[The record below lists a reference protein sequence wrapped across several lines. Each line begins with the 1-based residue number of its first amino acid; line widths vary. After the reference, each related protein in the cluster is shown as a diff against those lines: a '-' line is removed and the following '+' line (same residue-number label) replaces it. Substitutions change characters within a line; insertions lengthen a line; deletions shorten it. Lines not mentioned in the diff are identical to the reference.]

1 MAKVRI
7 RKNEYLDLNKETDVK
22 LLDDIFKKVCGR
34 KRAKAI
40 AWGTIGIFGI
50 VKAIRHYGISERNYG
65 GKTFTEEILENI
77 KDE

>member
-22 LLDDIFKKVCGR
+22 LLDNIFKRTCNN

-50 VKAIRHYGISERNYG
+50 VKAIRHYGMSERNYG
-65 GKTFTEEILENI
+65 GKTFAEEILENI

>member
-7 RKNEYLDLNKETDVK
+7 KENEYLDLNKETDVK
-22 LLDDIFKKVCGR
+22 LLVGIFKRTCNN

-40 AWGTIGIFGI
+40 AWGAIGIFGI
-50 VKAIRHYGISERNYG
+50 VKAMKHYGRSERNYG
-65 GKTFTEEILENI
+65 AMVFNEEILENI